1 MIHIYIHYPTL
12 KEARRISKMLL
23 HKHLAACVVFIKHE
37 GLYWWKKK
45 MVHGRGVITFV
56 VTQKKH
62 YKNIETLVKKHHSYE
77 VPAIFE
83 LPIGRVLPS
92 YEQWLIKETK

>member
-1 MIHIYIHYPTL
+1 MIHIYIQYPTL

-23 HKHLAACVVFIKHE
+23 NKHLAACVVFVRHE
-37 GLYWWKKK
+37 GMYWW
-45 MVHGRGVITFV
+45 RGKLNQGKGIMTYV

-62 YKNIETLVKKHHSYE
+62 YKKIETLVNKLHSYE

-92 YEQWLIKETK
+92 YEKWLKKETN